1 MRSLGLDGSWS
12 KGRASSQP
20 EAPAG
25 PASPA
30 SSRSCPTR
38 PGPESWTT
46 SPPPELSR
54 HPGAQAT
61 MTSGPA
67 TIALT
72 RRQREILECLSRGLT
87 MAQVA
92 EELVLGVETVRS
104 TAKAIYKRLGVH
116 DREAA
121 IQVVRMS
128 GDLP

>member
-1 MRSLGLDGSWS
+1 
-12 KGRASSQP
+12 
-20 EAPAG
+20 
-25 PASPA
+25 
-30 SSRSCPTR
+30 
-38 PGPESWTT
+38 
-46 SPPPELSR
+46 
-54 HPGAQAT
+54 

-121 IQVVRMS
+121 IQVARMS